1 MSVLSSI
8 SMKAEISNKL
18 LSYSPKKH
26 DLRLPI
32 AEIIA
37 MLNFMIRILFLGE
50 VTGRPGITAIKNGLA
65 ALKTEYD
72 IDYTIANGEGMT
84 NGFGIG
90 KAHSLQ
96 LGKLGVDTITGAE
109 KLFYKVDMVE
119 FVPKAGFILRPAN
132 YPPLCPGHG
141 YRHVVIKSRKFAI
154 INIQGNS
161 NFPRQN
167 IQNAF
172 FAADSILKKLKE
184 TNPEE
189 IPVVI
194 FHAATTA
201 EKKTMKFYLDGRAAA
216 VIGTHTKVLTADEDV
231 TAKGTAYI
239 TDTGRVGSFMSAGG
253 FDPES
258 EIKKLRSQLPIRSQ
272 ECWNDGVIQ
281 GVIVSIDEETGKAT
295 QIERIM
301 KHIEIKRP
309 DNSAS

>member
-1 MSVLSSI
+1 MVI
-8 SMKAEISNKL
+8 TGI
-18 LSYSPKKH
+18 
-26 DLRLPI
+26 
-32 AEIIA
+32 
-37 MLNFMIRILFLGE
+37 LNFMIKILFLGE
-50 VTGRPGITAIKNGLA
+50 VTGRPGITAVKNGLQ
-65 ALKTEYD
+65 ALKTEYS

-109 KLFYKVDMVE
+109 KLFYKIDMVD

-141 YRHVVIKSRKFAI
+141 YRHVVIGSRKFAI
-154 INIQGNS
+154 VNIQGNS

-172 FAADSILKKLKE
+172 FTADSILKKLKE

-189 IPVVI
+189 IPIII

-216 VIGTHTKVLTADEDV
+216 VIGTHTKVLTADECV
-231 TAKGTAYI
+231 TEKGTAYI
-239 TDTGRVGSFMSAGG
+239 TDIGRVGSFMSAGG
-253 FDPES
+253 FEPEG
-258 EIKKLRSQLPIRSQ
+258 EIRKLRSQLPIRSM

-281 GVIVSIDEETGKAT
+281 GVVVGIDEESGKAVSID
-295 QIERIM
+295 RIM
-301 KHIEIKRP
+301 KHVDIKRP
-309 DNSAS
+309 ESNAV

>member
-1 MSVLSSI
+1 MR
-8 SMKAEISNKL
+8 
-18 LSYSPKKH
+18 
-26 DLRLPI
+26 RLPLPPI
-32 AEIIA
+32 NAI
-37 MLNFMIRILFLGE
+37 LNSMIRMLFLGE

-65 ALKTEYD
+65 GLKTEYG

-96 LGKLGVDTITGAE
+96 LGKLGVDTITGGE
-109 KLFYKVDMVE
+109 KLFYKVEMGELVQ
-119 FVPKAGFILRPAN
+119 KAGFILRPSN

-141 YRHVVIKSRKFAI
+141 YRQVMIKGRKFAI

-172 FAADSILKKLKE
+172 FTADSILRKLKE

-189 IPVVI
+189 IPIVV

-216 VIGTHTKVLTADEDV
+216 VIGTHSKVLTADASV
-231 TAKGTAYI
+231 SAKGTAYI
-239 TDTGRVGSFMSAGG
+239 TDIGRVGSFISAGG
-253 FDPES
+253 FDPET
-258 EIKKLRSQLPIRSQ
+258 EIRKLRSQLPVRSM

-281 GVIVSIDEETGKAT
+281 GVVVDISEETGMAT
-295 QIERIM
+295 AIVPIM
-301 KHIEIKRP
+301 KHISIKRP
-309 DNSAS
+309 ESREAEPAV